1 MSGPSAKT
9 NSLSSGAWI
18 KCFWSQPRKS
28 NDALKDTRGH
38 VAAENDGARRTK
50 DEGSPNAQMTK
61 EQSASSFVIRPS
73 SLDIRRSSFRLKV
86 PLRNSSRMEPD
97 KRQISVRS

>member
-28 NDALKDTRGH
+28 NDALKDTRGR
-38 VAAENDGARRTK
+38 VAAENDGARRM
-50 DEGSPNAQMTK
+50 EEARM
-61 EQSASSFVIRPS
+61 
-73 SLDIRRSSFRLKV
+73 LK
-86 PLRNSSRMEPD
+86 
-97 KRQISVRS
+97 

>member
-28 NDALKDTRGH
+28 NDALKDTRGR

-61 EQSASSFVIRPS
+61 EQSASSFVIR
-73 SLDIRRSSFRLKV
+73 ISSF
-86 PLRNSSRMEPD
+86 LRH
-97 KRQISVRS
+97 